1 MTELFKAKI
10 RKIGTSAGI
19 LIPYEKLRQ
28 IEAEVGDNIE
38 LAILHHRKDFSGFG
52 IAKHSK
58 APFLRDKKVRNFT

>member
-19 LIPYEKLRQ
+19 IISHQKLQQ
-28 IEAEVGDNIE
+28 IDAEIGDNIE

-52 IAKHSK
+52 IAKNAK
-58 APFLRDKKVRNFT
+58 TPFLRDKKVRNFT